1 MIQQKEKFQLN
12 NWEIV
17 SVNPV
22 DKNWNWKDFFCYW
35 AINIQSIIGF
45 SLITSLYILY
55 DLNFV
60 VVFVGTLIAS
70 IIICFFSNL
79 IGKPSQ
85 RHGIPFVV
93 FLRTSVGLSAAKYF
107 GMLRGLVG
115 IFFFGVQTYFISKS
129 ILYLIRIALFTF
141 DKNLLDQEIFLLFF
155 MGLNIIDWTAILFS
169 FIIQY
174 WLFTKGQYF
183 IRSLINFSGIFVYF
197 GLIFFLIMIIS
208 EHSSDILDRFTGLI
222 DLNNILIK
230 ENIFPLITISGTMFA
245 YFSIVILNF
254 GDFSRYAKN
263 ETELNKGNLSLVLN
277 LILFSMISLLIVIGA
292 DIILNNGLT
301 KSEKLLTNPTDI
313 IGKFNNTYLTVTAL
327 LFILVASL
335 STNLIANYIP
345 TQNALLN
352 FLPKQ
357 LNLKSSGFIIIF
369 IGFFIGLFW
378 LPVLSQIGILSFLD
392 TVGAFFGPMFGLM
405 IADYYAIKKKNIVN
419 KDIFSSKPD
428 STYIYSNGWHYK
440 AIYSVIIG
448 FIFSASTIWNVD
460 LRFLQSYSW
469 IIGAFITYI
478 TYYLLAYRK

>member
-428 STYIYSNGWHYK
+428 SAYIYSNGWHYK

-469 IIGAFITYI
+469 IIGAFATYI
-478 TYYLLAYRK
+478 TYYLLAYRQ

>member
-1 MIQQKEKFQLN
+1 MIQQKEKFQLT

-60 VVFVGTLIAS
+60 VVFAGTLIAS
-70 IIICFFSNL
+70 ILICFFSNL

-197 GLIFFLIMIIS
+197 GLIFFLIMKCMKRLL
-208 EHSSDILDRFTGLI
+208 E
-222 DLNNILIK
+222 
-230 ENIFPLITISGTMFA
+230 
-245 YFSIVILNF
+245 SI
-254 GDFSRYAKN
+254 
-263 ETELNKGNLSLVLN
+263 
-277 LILFSMISLLIVIGA
+277 
-292 DIILNNGLT
+292 
-301 KSEKLLTNPTDI
+301 
-313 IGKFNNTYLTVTAL
+313 
-327 LFILVASL
+327 
-335 STNLIANYIP
+335 
-345 TQNALLN
+345 
-352 FLPKQ
+352 
-357 LNLKSSGFIIIF
+357 
-369 IGFFIGLFW
+369 
-378 LPVLSQIGILSFLD
+378 
-392 TVGAFFGPMFGLM
+392 
-405 IADYYAIKKKNIVN
+405 IKKVVIK
-419 KDIFSSKPD
+419 
-428 STYIYSNGWHYK
+428 
-440 AIYSVIIG
+440 SV
-448 FIFSASTIWNVD
+448 
-460 LRFLQSYSW
+460 Y
-469 IIGAFITYI
+469 
-478 TYYLLAYRK
+478 

>member
-1 MIQQKEKFQLN
+1 MIQQKEKFELT

-17 SVNPV
+17 SVNPT

-35 AINIQSIIGF
+35 AINTQSIIGF

-55 DLNFV
+55 NLNIA

-70 IIICFFSNL
+70 MLICFFSNL

-93 FLRTSVGLSAAKYF
+93 FLRTSVGLNAAKYF

-129 ILYLIRIALFTF
+129 IVYLIRIALFTF

-155 MGLNIIDWTAILFS
+155 MGLSIIGWAAILFS

-174 WLFTKGQYF
+174 WLFTRGQYF

-197 GLIFFLIMIIS
+197 GLIFFLIIIIS
-208 EHSSDILDRFTGLI
+208 EHSADISDRFTKLI

-230 ENIFPLITISGTMFA
+230 ENIFPLITIIGTMFA

-277 LILFSMISLLIVIGA
+277 LILFSMISLFIVIGA

-313 IGKFNNTYLTVTAL
+313 IGKFNNIYLTVTAL

-405 IADYYAIKKKNIVN
+405 IADYYTIKKKNIIN

-428 STYIYSNGWHYK
+428 SAYIYSNGWHYK

-478 TYYLLAYRK
+478 TYYLLAYRQ

>member
-1 MIQQKEKFQLN
+1 MIQQKEKFQLT

-35 AINIQSIIGF
+35 AINTQSIIGF

-55 DLNFV
+55 NLNIA
-60 VVFVGTLIAS
+60 VVFAGTLVAS
-70 IIICFFSNL
+70 ILICFFSNL

-428 STYIYSNGWHYK
+428 SAYIYSNGWHYK

-469 IIGAFITYI
+469 IIGAFATYI
-478 TYYLLAYRK
+478 TYYLLAYRQ

>member
-1 MIQQKEKFQLN
+1 L
-12 NWEIV
+12 
-17 SVNPV
+17 
-22 DKNWNWKDFFCYW
+22 
-35 AINIQSIIGF
+35 II
-45 SLITSLYILY
+45 
-55 DLNFV
+55 
-60 VVFVGTLIAS
+60 
-70 IIICFFSNL
+70 
-79 IGKPSQ
+79 
-85 RHGIPFVV
+85 
-93 FLRTSVGLSAAKYF
+93 
-107 GMLRGLVG
+107 
-115 IFFFGVQTYFISKS
+115 
-129 ILYLIRIALFTF
+129 
-141 DKNLLDQEIFLLFF
+141 
-155 MGLNIIDWTAILFS
+155 
-169 FIIQY
+169 
-174 WLFTKGQYF
+174 
-183 IRSLINFSGIFVYF
+183 
-197 GLIFFLIMIIS
+197 IIS
-208 EHSSDILDRFTGLI
+208 EHSADISDRFTKLI

-230 ENIFPLITISGTMFA
+230 ENIFPLITIIGTMFA

-277 LILFSMISLLIVIGA
+277 LILFSMISLFIVIGA
-292 DIILNNGLT
+292 DIILNNGLA

-313 IGKFNNTYLTVTAL
+313 IGKFNNIYLTVTAL

-357 LNLKSSGFIIIF
+357 LSLKSSGFIIIF

-405 IADYYAIKKKNIVN
+405 IADYYAIKKKNIIN

-428 STYIYSNGWHYK
+428 SAYIYSNGWHYK

-478 TYYLLAYRK
+478 TYYLLAYRQ